1 MVDSV
6 KRKIYAVLN
15 LLGFIGTIIVNG
27 LANAL
32 PINGMTTGELSDD
45 LPNLFVPAGF
55 TFSIW
60 GVIYILLALFT
71 VYQLL
76 IAFKRDGQEGR
87 IIDGIGLYFF
97 IASLANMFWIFAWH
111 YQLIPVS
118 LLLMI
123 ILLISLIRI
132 YLNLDI
138 RKRDMG
144 KSEKFFVLIPFSI
157 YLGWITVA
165 TIANV
170 TALLVDIGWNGFGI
184 PDNVWTMVVL
194 IVATLITLAALF
206 SRQDVYYSLVIVWDK
221 NLCLHFLSAVRIVDF
236 SDVAEIYLSVFAR
249 FCLYSIHRSGFLFL
263 VFVYIPQ

>member
-1 MVDSV
+1 
-6 KRKIYAVLN
+6 
-15 LLGFIGTIIVNG
+15 
-27 LANAL
+27 
-32 PINGMTTGELSDD
+32 MTTGELSDD
-45 LPNLFVPAGF
+45 LPNLFVTAGF

-76 IAFKRDGQEGR
+76 IAFKRGGQEGR
-87 IIDGIGLYFF
+87 IIDGIGLYYF
-97 IASLANMFWIFAWH
+97 IASLT
-111 YQLIPVS
+111 
-118 LLLMI
+118 
-123 ILLISLIRI
+123 
-132 YLNLDI
+132 
-138 RKRDMG
+138 MG

-194 IVATLITLAALF
+194 IVAALITLAALF

-221 NLCLHFLSAVRIVDF
+221 NPCLHFLSAVRIVDF
-236 SDVAEIYLSVFAR
+236 SDIAEIYLSVFAR